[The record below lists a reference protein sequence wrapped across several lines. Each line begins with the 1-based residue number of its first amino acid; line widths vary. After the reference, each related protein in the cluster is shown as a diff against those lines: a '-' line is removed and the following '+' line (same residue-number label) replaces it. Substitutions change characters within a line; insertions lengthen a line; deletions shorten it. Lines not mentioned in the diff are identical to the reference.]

1 MSLAAAEE
9 FSDDDLEIMS
19 NLGIE
24 IDPQADEDTTSAPSE
39 QASTTQAQ
47 TEGATPAE
55 PHDSADKPQGNVN
68 AALRA
73 SRRAERRAR
82 DESERLRKEL
92 EDLRAKVPTE
102 THATDDDLDTL
113 EDEFPAA
120 AAALKR
126 EREARAAAERRA
138 QELEAR
144 ANPPKDPDFVPE
156 TFPAA
161 VQDAIDDVA
170 ELSDWHNDPDQTRFA
185 LAKSVDLMLTNHPKW
200 AGKTLQER
208 FAEAVRRVKADLD
221 DEPSPQQDTTEAAK
235 ARLKSLKRSAPE
247 TLSDLGGST
256 PANNVSNVER
266 FARMT
271 EDQILDELARGG

>member
-9 FSDDDLEIMS
+9 FSGDDLEIMS

-24 IDPQADEDTTSAPSE
+24 IAPQADEDTTSAPSE

-82 DESERLRKEL
+82 DEAERLRKEID
-92 EDLRAKVPTE
+92 ELRAKVPTE
-102 THATDDDLDTL
+102 TTATDDDLDTL

-185 LAKSVDLMLTNHPKW
+185 LAKSVDAMLANHPKW

-208 FAEAVRRVKADLD
+208 FAEAVRRVKAEL
-221 DEPSPQQDTTEAAK
+221 DEPSPQQDTTEAAQ
-235 ARLKSLKRSAPE
+235 ARLKALKRTAPE

-256 PANNVSNVER
+256 PANNASNVER
-266 FARMT
+266 YARMT